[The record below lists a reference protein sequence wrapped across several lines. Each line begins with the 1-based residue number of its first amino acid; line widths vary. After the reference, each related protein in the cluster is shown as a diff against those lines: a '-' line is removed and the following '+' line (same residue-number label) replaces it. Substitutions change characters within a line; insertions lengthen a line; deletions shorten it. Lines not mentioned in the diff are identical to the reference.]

1 MLEKNEEERI
11 ESPAH
16 ELLDR
21 VEEGIDKALAELRV
35 LSRNSKLGAVIGIL
49 EQLSQDVIG
58 LEFDTMDAQLYHD
71 FHQRISSLA
80 LALNGIHHD
89 GFPYAIDYIIG
100 ARNALEQAGRIKVE
114 QGDIRSLIVTNL
126 ADPRS

>member
-1 MLEKNEEERI
+1 MLEKAKDERI

-35 LSRNSKLGAVIGIL
+35 LSRNSKLGAVIGVL

-58 LEFDTMDAQLYHD
+58 LEFDTMDIQIYHD

-80 LALNGIHHD
+80 LALNGIHHN
-89 GFPYAIDYIIG
+89 GFPYAINYIIG
-100 ARNALEQAGRIKVE
+100 ARNALEQAGRINVE
-114 QGDIRSLIVTNL
+114 QGEIHSLIVTKL
-126 ADPRS
+126 DSPR